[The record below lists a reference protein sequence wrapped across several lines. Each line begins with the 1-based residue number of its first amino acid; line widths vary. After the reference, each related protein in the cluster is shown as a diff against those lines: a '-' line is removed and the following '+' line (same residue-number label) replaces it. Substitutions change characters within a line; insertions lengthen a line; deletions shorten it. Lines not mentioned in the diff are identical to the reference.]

1 MYQISTDIQ
10 VAYQKQS
17 LGVLLR
23 IPDRELQLCD
33 TYFVKFWI
41 FYQNKLLYKIRD
53 FDAGFHWWW
62 SYSCCNS
69 HWVENASSI
78 LYHSKWSEF
87 WWKALRSLVMKW
99 RVNFWSCKWKPLTE
113 PIISSCRHLTLKLPR
128 IWLLILP
135 TSCYTFPCV
144 IAARI

>member
-17 LGVLLR
+17 LGVLIR

-53 FDAGFHWWW
+53 FDAGFHW
-62 SYSCCNS
+62 
-69 HWVENASSI
+69 
-78 LYHSKWSEF
+78 
-87 WWKALRSLVMKW
+87 
-99 RVNFWSCKWKPLTE
+99 
-113 PIISSCRHLTLKLPR
+113 
-128 IWLLILP
+128 
-135 TSCYTFPCV
+135 
-144 IAARI
+144 